1 MNVLET
7 LGYGGIVALIGILIV
22 FLGLIILIVCISV
35 MGKIFQS
42 SQNKKAAK
50 AAAAA
55 PAPAPVAAPAPA
67 PVAEPVAEEAPVC
80 DDAQLIAVIAAA
92 LAAFDN
98 GNKRLVVRK
107 VRRVSG
113 WNEAARSENLYHI

>member
-1 MNVLET
+1 MDKIFFGLGVSVLGMAT
-7 LGYGGIVALIGILIV
+7 V
-22 FLGLIILIVCISV
+22 FVGLIILIVCISI
-35 MGKIFQS
+35 MGKFFQVGG
-42 SQNKKAAK
+42 KKKEAAP
-50 AAAAA
+50 APA

-67 PVAEPVAEEAPVC
+67 AEPVAEEAPVC

-113 WNEAARSENLYHI
+113 WKNAARAEQVYKY

>member
-7 LGYGGIVALIGILIV
+7 LGYGGIVAVIGMLIV

-35 MGKIFQS
+35 MGKIFQA
-42 SQNKKAAK
+42 SQNKKA

-55 PAPAPVAAPAPA
+55 PAPAPAPAAAPAP
-67 PVAEPVAEEAPVC
+67 VVEPVVEEAPAA

>member
-1 MNVLET
+1 MVFAFLEHQ
-7 LGYGGIVALIGILIV
+7 LGTKRHTH
-22 FLGLIILIVCISV
+22 IIEPEYEVSDE
-35 MGKIFQS
+35 
-42 SQNKKAAK
+42 AAS
-50 AAAAA
+50 
-55 PAPAPVAAPAPA
+55 
-67 PVAEPVAEEAPVC
+67 
-80 DDAQLIAVIAAA
+80 AA